1 MQSPQRSQRNSLH
14 APARGQADGADRL
27 RARPISTGPAPAPSA
42 SSASANRGATF
53 EAWGFP
59 VLLAVVTSALV
70 AGWIYR
76 DELGIEAERGA
87 GYWLGIAGLSCVG
100 LLLLYPLRKRLTKWT
115 FLGSVPGW
123 FHLHMALGL
132 VAPTFILFHAG
143 FRTGSI
149 NAAVALISMLVVAG
163 SGVFGRMLYVR
174 VHRGLT
180 GKRAEVR
187 AMASDAGLL
196 RQTLV
201 KDFSEVADIAE
212 DLEVSLRT
220 PRSNV
225 FSAFGYAL
233 SMSSRIAGAKRQM
246 LRSLKRGASRV
257 ALGGSAGRAAAKRLR
272 RDGGMLVKRYCR
284 TLKRAAYLTFFE
296 RLFALWHIMHLPL
309 FFLMLV
315 AAVIHVVAV
324 HLY

>member
-1 MQSPQRSQRNSLH
+1 MREMPENVER
-14 APARGQADGADRL
+14 P
-27 RARPISTGPAPAPSA
+27 RARPISADASSLRSAPATSTKQ
-42 SSASANRGATF
+42 GAAF

-59 VLLAVVTSALV
+59 LFFVVIGCALV
-70 AGWIYR
+70 AGWVYR
-76 DELGIEAERGA
+76 DELGIEAEHGI
-87 GYWLGIAGLSCVG
+87 GYWLGVAGLSCVG
-100 LLLLYPLRKRLTKWT
+100 LLLIYPLRKRLTKWT
-115 FLGSVPGW
+115 FLGTVPGW

-132 VAPTFILFHAG
+132 VAPTLILFHAG

-149 NAAVALISMLVVAG
+149 NAAVALTSMLVVAG
-163 SGVFGRMLYVR
+163 SGVLGRMLYVR

-187 AMASDAGLL
+187 AMAADAGLL

-212 DLEVSLRT
+212 DLEASLRT

-225 FSAFGYAL
+225 FSAFGYAM
-233 SMSSRIAGAKRQM
+233 SASSRIMHARGKM
-246 LRSLKRGASRV
+246 LSALKRGASRV
-257 ALGGSAGRAAAKRLR
+257 ALSGSAGRTAAKRLR
-272 RDGGMLVKRYCR
+272 RDGALLVKTYCR

-296 RLFALWHIMHLPL
+296 RLFALWHVMHLPL

>member
-1 MQSPQRSQRNSLH
+1 
-14 APARGQADGADRL
+14 
-27 RARPISTGPAPAPSA
+27 
-42 SSASANRGATF
+42 
-53 EAWGFP
+53 
-59 VLLAVVTSALV
+59 
-70 AGWIYR
+70 
-76 DELGIEAERGA
+76 
-87 GYWLGIAGLSCVG
+87 
-100 LLLLYPLRKRLTKWT
+100 
-115 FLGSVPGW
+115 
-123 FHLHMALGL
+123 MALGL